1 MVRRN
6 DPTIDEEALRQAI
19 GRQSSHGS
27 VLRTPEDPTTDD
39 EPAPPPE
46 AAASE
51 ACEPRRRRLR
61 MPDYEQTF
69 LCDHDVRH
77 RSNLYASEEIKRK
90 LLRCRAAARTG
101 QPLADG
107 LRGQH
112 PAPSPRILPRGDQP
126 SAQTTKFSK
135 HSLKPSTY
143 VSYGLSNLCVPATCR
158 RTRGDPVADE
168 ILVTLS
174 RTSPLCNAHTSATTT
189 DARQR
194 RTPRLLATLSKPL
207 CKVLSPCATSVI
219 APCSLHRHE
228 RTRHTVARGTRVRC
242 AKHHAEQLRRCYRAR
257 TSGTLPYTDRGPSRS

>member
-77 RSNLYASEEIKRK
+77 RSNLYASEEIRHRTHMLS
-90 LLRCRAAARTG
+90 LLEM
-101 QPLADG
+101 
-107 LRGQH
+107 
-112 PAPSPRILPRGDQP
+112 
-126 SAQTTKFSK
+126 QT
-135 HSLKPSTY
+135 
-143 VSYGLSNLCVPATCR
+143 VSSNLT
-158 RTRGDPVADE
+158 E
-168 ILVTLS
+168 
-174 RTSPLCNAHTSATTT
+174 
-189 DARQR
+189 
-194 RTPRLLATLSKPL
+194 
-207 CKVLSPCATSVI
+207 
-219 APCSLHRHE
+219 
-228 RTRHTVARGTRVRC
+228 
-242 AKHHAEQLRRCYRAR
+242 AKKIQAE
-257 TSGTLPYTDRGPSRS
+257 T

>member
-46 AAASE
+46 AVASE

-90 LLRCRAAARTG
+90 LLDVVQLLGRGNLSLTAYV
-101 QPLADG
+101 DNI
-107 LRGQH
+107 LRHHLEYYREEINRLHKQRN
-112 PAPSPRILPRGDQP
+112 SQNIL
-126 SAQTTKFSK
+126 
-135 HSLKPSTY
+135 
-143 VSYGLSNLCVPATCR
+143 
-158 RTRGDPVADE
+158 
-168 ILVTLS
+168 
-174 RTSPLCNAHTSATTT
+174 
-189 DARQR
+189 
-194 RTPRLLATLSKPL
+194 
-207 CKVLSPCATSVI
+207 
-219 APCSLHRHE
+219 
-228 RTRHTVARGTRVRC
+228 
-242 AKHHAEQLRRCYRAR
+242 
-257 TSGTLPYTDRGPSRS
+257 